1 MVHVME
7 LAGDPVYHVL
17 AHVPRVLVRAHHA
30 QVRVGVRV
38 GVRAQDLFIIGNL
51 NPKSIMGYNNAN
63 DTMKK
68 ENNELQSRREFFK
81 KAAKGAL
88 PILGAVILASSP
100 IISKAVEKE
109 TLDCNGSCYRS
120 CYYGCDMTCMGTCKT
135 TCQNTCE
142 GTCKGSC
149 LGGCTGSCSGGCS
162 GSSYF

>member
-17 AHVPRVLVRAHHA
+17 AHVPRVLVHAHHA

-88 PILGAVILASSP
+88 PILGAVILTNIPNVIKAKEIAMGCSGACSANCVSSC
-100 IISKAVEKE
+100 
-109 TLDCNGSCYRS
+109 LD
-120 CYYGCDMTCMGTCKT
+120 TCLRNCKGTCK
-135 TCQNTCE
+135 NTCKQ
-142 GTCKGSC
+142 TCKGNC
-149 LGGCTGSCSGGCS
+149 KGSAR
-162 GSSYF
+162 Y